1 MLDYKVLMNFIEDL
15 LLSHFFRKSKLSF
28 IREVNDIVQ
37 ILEVQKYT
45 FKIEGHSLFT
55 INVGLIIPNT
65 FLKVFGRAT
74 TPSVSE
80 GVVYFN
86 IGELINDFNGRVIN
100 KHWVLKDEETLKS
113 ELKDIFVEKVMPFFD
128 SINTPHT
135 IVGFVKQNK
144 IVSKSTNSVKMQ
156 LDSIGT

>member
-15 LLSHFFRKSKLSF
+15 FLSYSFKKSKVSF
-28 IREVNDIVQ
+28 VRKVNDIVQ

-45 FKIEGHSLFT
+45 FKIEGNNVFT
-55 INVGLIIPNT
+55 INMGIIIPDT

-100 KHWVLKDEETLKS
+100 KHWVLKDEDTLKS
-113 ELKDIFVEKVMPFFD
+113 ELKDVFEEKVMPFFD
-128 SINTPHT
+128 SINTPHA
-135 IVGFVKQNK
+135 IVEFVKHNK
-144 IVSKSTNSVKMQ
+144 IVSKSTNSIKMQ
-156 LDSIGT
+156 LDSIGI